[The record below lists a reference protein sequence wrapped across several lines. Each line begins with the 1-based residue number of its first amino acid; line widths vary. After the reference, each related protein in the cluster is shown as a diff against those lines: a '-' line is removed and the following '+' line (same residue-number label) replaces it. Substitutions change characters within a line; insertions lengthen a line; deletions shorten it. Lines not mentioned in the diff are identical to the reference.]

1 MRVMVLHAHP
11 VTESY
16 NHALYNAVLKTLEA
30 NGHQVDPVDLY
41 AEDFNPVMGREGRLQ
56 YHDVPENVTPEL
68 KPYVDRLMAAEGL
81 VIVHPV
87 WNYGFPAILKGYFDR
102 VFMPGVSFVL
112 EGGESADKGRLKPNL
127 KHIRKVVFV
136 TSYGGDRWRTWLM
149 GDPPR
154 RLAKRWGWVTFGGAL
169 PPTYL
174 ALYDMNNVTPD
185 GLKGFI
191 DKVKRVI
198 GRVF

>member
-11 VTESY
+11 VEQSF
-16 NHALYNAVLKTLEA
+16 NHALYNTVIETLKTR
-30 NGHQVDPVDLY
+30 GHQVDAVDLY
-41 AEDFNPVMGREGRLQ
+41 AENFNPVMSREGRLT
-56 YHDVPENVTPEL
+56 YHDVPDNVTPEL

-81 VIVHPV
+81 VIIHPV

-112 EGGESADKGRLKPNL
+112 EGGDGPDKGKLVPNL
-127 KHIRKVVFV
+127 KHIKKVVFV
-136 TSYGGDRWRTWLM
+136 TSYGGDRFRTWIM

-154 RLAKRWGWVTFGGAL
+154 RMAKRWGWVTFGGWL

-174 ALYDMNNVTPD
+174 ALYDMNNVTPE
-185 GLKGFI
+185 GLKAFI
-191 DKVKRVI
+191 NKVKRAI
-198 GRVF
+198 AKF

>member
-11 VTESY
+11 LETSY
-16 NHALYNAVLKTLEA
+16 NRALCNAVVDTLKSK
-30 NGHQVDPVDLY
+30 GHDVDLVDLY
-41 AEDFNPVMGREGRLQ
+41 AENFNPVLSREDRLK
-56 YHDVPENVTPEL
+56 YHDVPDNITPDL

-81 VIVHPV
+81 VVVHPV
-87 WNYGFPAILKGYFDR
+87 WNYGFPAILKGYFDK

-112 EGGESADKGRLKPNL
+112 VGGDGPDKGKLVPNL
-127 KHIRKVVFV
+127 KHIKKVAFV
-136 TSYGGDRWRTWLM
+136 TSYGGDRWRTWVM

-154 RLAKRWGWVTFGGAL
+154 RMARRWGWVTFGGWL

-185 GLKGFI
+185 QLNGFI

-198 GRVF
+198 GRW

>member
-1 MRVMVLHAHP
+1 MSRA
-11 VTESY
+11 
-16 NHALYNAVLKTLEA
+16 
-30 NGHQVDPVDLY
+30 
-41 AEDFNPVMGREGRLQ
+41 GRLN
-56 YHDVPENVTPEL
+56 YHHIPENITPEL
-68 KPYVDRLMAAEGL
+68 KPYVERLMAAEAL

-112 EGGESADKGRLKPNL
+112 EGGSGPDKGKLKPNL

-154 RLAKRWGWVTFGGAL
+154 TVARRWGWVTFGGWR

-174 ALYDMNNVTPD
+174 ALYDMNNATPER
-185 GLKGFI
+185 LSGFI
-191 DKVKRVI
+191 AKVKRVI
-198 GRVF
+198 GRW

>member
-11 VTESY
+11 VGESY
-16 NHALYNAVLKTLEA
+16 NHALYNAVLEA
-30 NGHQVDPVDLY
+30 LRAKGHEVDPVDLY
-41 AEDFNPVMGREGRLQ
+41 AENFNPVMSREGRLG
-56 YHDVPENVTPEL
+56 YHDIPDNVTPEL

-112 EGGESADKGRLKPNL
+112 VGGPDAAHGKLVPNL
-127 KHIRKVVFV
+127 KHIKKVAFV
-136 TSYGGDRWRTWLM
+136 TSYGGDRWRTMLM

-154 RLAKRWGWVTFGGAL
+154 RLARRWAWVTFGGWL
-169 PPTYL
+169 PPKYL
-174 ALYDMNNVTPD
+174 ALYDMNNVTPAQ
-185 GLKGFI
+185 LTAFI
-191 DKVKRVI
+191 EKVKRAMA
-198 GRVF
+198 RF

>member
-11 VTESY
+11 VEESF
-16 NHALYNAVLKTLEA
+16 NRALYNAVLETLQA
-30 NGHQVDPVDLY
+30 NGHQVDPIDLY
-41 AEDFNPVMGREGRLQ
+41 AEGFNPVMSREGRLG
-56 YHDVPENVTPEL
+56 YHDIPENITADL
-68 KPYVDRLMAAEGL
+68 KPYVDRLMTAEAV

-102 VFMPGVSFVL
+102 VFMPGVSFIL
-112 EGGESADKGRLKPNL
+112 EGGDGPDKGKLVPNL
-127 KHIRKVVFV
+127 RHIKKVAFV
-136 TSYGGDRWRTWLM
+136 TSYGGDRWRSWLM

-154 RLAKRWGWVTFGGAL
+154 TMAFRWGWITFGGWR

-185 GLKGFI
+185 GRADFLA
-191 DKVKRVI
+191 KVKRVL
-198 GRVF
+198 GRW

>member
-11 VTESY
+11 IEESY
-16 NHALYNAVLKTLEA
+16 NRSLCNTVLETLRA
-30 NGHQVDPVDLY
+30 NGHEPDLVDLY
-41 AEDFNPVMGREGRLQ
+41 AENFSPVLTREGRLG
-56 YHDVPENVTPEL
+56 YHNVPDNITPEL

-112 EGGESADKGRLKPNL
+112 VGGDGPDKGKLKPNL
-127 KHIRKVVFV
+127 KHIKKVAFV
-136 TSYGGDRWRTWLM
+136 TSYGGDRWRTWVM

-154 RLAKRWGWVTFGGAL
+154 RMAKRWGWVTFGGFL

-174 ALYDMNNVTPD
+174 ALYDMNNVTKE
-185 GLKGFI
+185 GLVAFR

-198 GRVF
+198 GRW

>member
-11 VTESY
+11 VAESY
-16 NHALYNAVLKTLEA
+16 NHALYNAVLETLEA
-30 NGHQVDPVDLY
+30 NGHQVDPGVRD
-41 AEDFNPVMGREGRLQ
+41 AEGVNPGRGREGRLQ
-56 YHDVPENVTPEL
+56 YHDVPENMTPEL

>member
-11 VTESY
+11 VEEGFS
-16 NHALYNAVLKTLEA
+16 HALYSAVVDTLRA
-30 NGHQVDPVDLY
+30 KGHQVDAVDLY
-41 AEDFNPVMGREGRLQ
+41 AENFNPVMSREGRLT

-112 EGGESADKGRLKPNL
+112 EGGDGPDKGKLVPNL

-136 TSYGGDRWRTWLM
+136 TSYGGDRLRTWIM

-154 RLAKRWGWVTFGGAL
+154 RMAKRWGWVTFGGWL

-174 ALYDMNNVTPD
+174 ALYDMINVTPD
-185 GLKGFI
+185 GRKAFI
-191 DKVKRVI
+191 DKVKRTVAK
-198 GRVF
+198 F

>member
-11 VTESY
+11 VETSY
-16 NHALYNAVLKTLEA
+16 NRSLCNAVLETLRA
-30 NGHQVDPVDLY
+30 SGHEPDLVDLY
-41 AEDFNPVMGREGRLQ
+41 AENFNPVLTREGRLT
-56 YHDVPENVTPEL
+56 YHDVPDNITPEL
-68 KPYVDRLMAAEGL
+68 KPYVDRLMAAEA
-81 VIVHPV
+81 IVVVFPV

-112 EGGESADKGRLKPNL
+112 VGGVSADKGTLKPNL
-127 KHIRKVVFV
+127 KHIKKVAFV
-136 TSYGGDRWRTWLM
+136 TSYGGDRWRTWVM

-154 RLAKRWGWVTFGGAL
+154 RMAKRWGWVTFGGWL

-185 GLKGFI
+185 GLKAHI
-191 DKVKRVI
+191 EKVKRVI
-198 GRVF
+198 GRW

>member
-11 VTESY
+11 VAESF
-16 NHALYNAVLKTLEA
+16 NHALYNAVLETLKA
-30 NGHQVDPVDLY
+30 NGHTVEPVDLY
-41 AEDFNPVMGREGRLQ
+41 AEGFEPVMNREGRLQ
-56 YHDVPENVTPEL
+56 YHQIPENITPEL
-68 KPYVDRLMAAEGL
+68 RPYVDRLMAAEAL

-102 VFMPGVSFVL
+102 VFLPGVSFVL
-112 EGGESADKGRLKPNL
+112 EGGDGPDKGKLKPNL
-127 KHIRKVVFV
+127 KHIKKVAFV
-136 TSYGGDRWRTWLM
+136 TSYGGDHWRSFLM

-154 RLAKRWGWVTFGGAL
+154 TFATRWGWVTFGGWL

-185 GLKGFI
+185 RRSAFI
-191 DKVKRVI
+191 EKVKRTI
-198 GRVF
+198 GRW

>member
-11 VTESY
+11 VEESFS
-16 NHALYNAVLKTLEA
+16 HSLYNAVLDTLRA
-30 NGHQVDPVDLY
+30 NGHHADPVDLY
-41 AEDFNPVMGREGRLQ
+41 AEGFDPVMTREGRLG
-56 YHDVPENVTPEL
+56 YHHVPDNITQDL
-68 KPYVDRLMAAEGL
+68 KPYVDRLMAAEAL

-112 EGGESADKGRLKPNL
+112 EGGDGLDKGKLKPNL
-127 KHIRKVVFV
+127 KHIKKVVFV
-136 TSYGGDRWRTWLM
+136 TSYGGDRLRTWIM

-154 RLAKRWGWVTFGGAL
+154 RMARRWGWVTFGGWL

-185 GLKGFI
+185 GLTAFI

-198 GRVF
+198 AKI

>member
-11 VTESY
+11 VETSF
-16 NHALYNAVLKTLEA
+16 NHALYNTVLETLA
-30 NGHQVDPVDLY
+30 AKGHQVDAVDLY
-41 AEDFNPVMGREGRLQ
+41 AEGFNPVMSREGRLG
-56 YHDVPENVTPEL
+56 YHDVPNNITAEL
-68 KPYVDRLMAAEGL
+68 KPYVDRLMAAEAI

-112 EGGESADKGRLKPNL
+112 EGGADAAHGTLKPNL
-127 KHIRKVVFV
+127 KHIKKVAFV

-154 RLAKRWGWVTFGGAL
+154 RMAKRWGWVTFGGRL
-169 PPTYL
+169 PPQYL
-174 ALYDMNNVTPD
+174 ALYDMNNVSPD
-185 GLKGFI
+185 GLKAFLA
-191 DKVKRVI
+191 KVKRAMA
-198 GRVF
+198 RF

>member
-11 VTESY
+11 VEESY
-16 NHALYNAVLKTLEA
+16 NRALYNAVLDTLKA

-41 AEDFNPVMGREGRLQ
+41 AEGFNPVLSRDDRLN
-56 YHDVPENVTPEL
+56 YHHVPDNVTPEL
-68 KPYVDRLMAAEGL
+68 KPYVDRLMAAEAL

-112 EGGESADKGRLKPNL
+112 VGGDGPDKGKLVPNL
-127 KHIRKVVFV
+127 KHIKKVMFV
-136 TSYGGDRWRTWLM
+136 TSYGGDRLRSWIM

-154 RLAKRWGWVTFGGAL
+154 RMAKRWGWVTFGGWL
-169 PPTYL
+169 PPKYL

-185 GLKGFI
+185 GLKAFI
-191 DKVKRVI
+191 GKVKREV
-198 GRVF
+198 GKF

>member
-11 VTESY
+11 VEESF
-16 NHALYNAVLKTLEA
+16 NHSLYGTVLETLQGK
-30 NGHQVDPVDLY
+30 GHHVDPVDLY
-41 AEDFNPVMGREGRLQ
+41 AEGFDPVMSREGRLT

-112 EGGESADKGRLKPNL
+112 RGGDGPDKGRLKPNL
-127 KHIRKVVFV
+127 KHIRKVAFV
-136 TSYGGDRWRTWLM
+136 TSYGGDRLRTWLM

-154 RLAKRWGWVTFGGAL
+154 RMARRWGWVTFGGLL

-174 ALYDMNNVTPD
+174 ALYDMNNVTPAQ
-185 GLKGFI
+185 LEAFRQ
-191 DKVKRVI
+191 KVR
-198 GRVF
+198 RAMERF

>member
-11 VTESY
+11 LETSY
-16 NHALYNAVLKTLEA
+16 NRALCNAVIETLRA
-30 NGHQVDPVDLY
+30 KGHQPDLVDLY
-41 AEDFNPVMGREGRLQ
+41 AENFDPVLSREDRLG
-56 YHDVPENVTPEL
+56 YHDVPNNVTPAL
-68 KPYVDRLMAAEGL
+68 KPYVDRLMAAEAI
-81 VIVHPV
+81 VVVHPV
-87 WNYGFPAILKGYFDR
+87 WNYGFPAILKGYFDK

-112 EGGESADKGRLKPNL
+112 VGGDGPDKGKLVPNL
-127 KHIRKVVFV
+127 KHIKKVAFV
-136 TSYGGDRWRTWLM
+136 TSYGGDRWRTFVM

-154 RLAKRWGWVTFGGAL
+154 RMARRWGWVTFGGWL

-185 GLKGFI
+185 QLKGFI

-198 GRVF
+198 GRW